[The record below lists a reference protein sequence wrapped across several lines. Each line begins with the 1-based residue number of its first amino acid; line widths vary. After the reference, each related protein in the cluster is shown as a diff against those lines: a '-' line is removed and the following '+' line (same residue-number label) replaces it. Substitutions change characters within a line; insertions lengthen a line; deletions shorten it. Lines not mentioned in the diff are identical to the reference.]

1 MQADQIDAELPEPLG
16 DAGGILEFGEVGAES
31 QVRAEE
37 PDAPVIGSIRFKVA
51 PNGVEMAIFG
61 GNLVGRRKGTVETAE
76 VRQTGELI
84 LVNRKR
90 VETVLG
96 SRNRC
101 DQTHAGNQN
110 LHLGSLGM
118 IVAKSA
124 LVRVLLLAAFLVL
137 HPLQAA
143 MHSGFVRA
151 SGQPI
156 PGATVRAISGAVK
169 MVATTDESGMYMIE
183 DLPPGKWVLEV
194 EMFGFKT
201 MRRELEVSTLPT
213 SATWDLEVAGRPTP
227 PPAAAPA
234 QPAARGPKASEP
246 QPASF
251 GFQAL
256 TLRRV
261 AEQTAAAAAAPAPD
275 TSIAPAGAT
284 EAFLI
289 HGSLSRGLDAP
300 QEEPAP
306 PTPEELARWAN
317 LVDLAMWGGSAP
329 EAPPEPVL
337 VASNNPGQ
345 APVPGASK
353 PTPAA
358 KPTAAAKKTPPAKPR
373 TAQAKPSMAAAMSAR
388 TSGAPTAR
396 PGSKKASGGKF
407 GARTGGGRVA
417 TSFGNRRK
425 KSIVQGS
432 AYATLRNSAADASPY
447 SLSGQPIDKP
457 AYAYSRFGVSAGGPL
472 RIPHVYQREGTFVYF
487 SYSGNRSKNP
497 YTAVTTLPSLLER
510 SGDFSQSVTRM
521 PVTIF
526 DLQTGLPFPGNRIP
540 VSRMN
545 PASLGLLPLI
555 PLPTLPGTVQ
565 NAHFLSST
573 GSNSDAISARVNQ
586 VLTRRS
592 RLTWSFN
599 FQTRSGQS
607 RQLYGF
613 LDDTSGKGIN
623 TDLSW
628 SKTINKRMVNQLKY
642 SLNRNRSETTP
653 YFAFKRNWAAELGIN
668 GTSQDPINWGP
679 PNLSFTNFGGLH
691 DAGPV
696 LRRDQS
702 SGVEESLTWVR
713 GKHNWTFGGSYH
725 RNQINSR
732 TDPNA
737 RGTFSFSGLL
747 TSGFDSKGNPLP
759 GTGYDFADFLL
770 GLPQSSSIRFGSTST
785 YFRESVF
792 SAFGQNDWRIHPKLT
807 LNLGVRYEYFSP
819 YKEINKRMANLDIAK
834 WFTGVAVVTPGG
846 EGPYTGKFTEYLVD
860 PDKNNVGPRIGIAW
874 KTPGKRPMTVRA
886 GYGWYYNG
894 SIYGN
899 FATRLAQQP
908 PFANTGTQSTSI
920 SRPLTLQN
928 GIAPAPNTKVTN
940 TYAVSRYYEVGYA
953 QTWNL
958 AIQRE
963 FPRGVLVE
971 LGYLGT
977 KGTHLDL
984 QRLPNRAEPGS
995 PLTAEQ
1001 RRLIGNAVGFTF
1013 ESSEAN
1019 SFYNAAQVR
1028 LVRRFHKGV
1037 SANLLYTF
1045 SKSIDNAST
1054 FGGGGTVVAQFDKNL
1069 RLERGPSSFDQRHLL
1084 QAYYYLASPFGES
1097 GAAYIRTTGWKAKL
1111 LKDWSLSGGI
1121 TLRSGTPFT
1130 ARVLG
1135 NRADS
1140 GGSGVV
1146 GSGRAEAT
1154 GQGIRDGEGRFFNLA
1169 AFGLPPVGRY
1179 GNAGRN
1185 TVPGPMFAALNL
1197 SLGRSFRIRESRRW
1211 VDLRVESTNF
1221 TNHVSFTSLATVVNS
1236 KSYGLPLA
1244 AAPMR
1249 TLTATLRVRF

>member
-1 MQADQIDAELPEPLG
+1 M
-16 DAGGILEFGEVGAES
+16 
-31 QVRAEE
+31 
-37 PDAPVIGSIRFKVA
+37 
-51 PNGVEMAIFG
+51 M
-61 GNLVGRRKGTVETAE
+61 
-76 VRQTGELI
+76 
-84 LVNRKR
+84 
-90 VETVLG
+90 
-96 SRNRC
+96 
-101 DQTHAGNQN
+101 
-110 LHLGSLGM
+110 
-118 IVAKSA
+118 VAKSA
-124 LVRVLLLAAFLVL
+124 GFRVLSLLVFLFL
-137 HPLQAA
+137 PLQAA

-156 PGATVRAISGAVK
+156 PGATVTATQGAHK
-169 MVATTDESGMYMIE
+169 IVATTDESGMYMIE
-183 DLPPGKWVLEV
+183 DLPPGKWILEV
-194 EMFGFKT
+194 QMFGFKPA
-201 MRRELEVSTLPT
+201 RRELEVTNLAT
-213 SATWDLEVAGRPTP
+213 SATWELEVAGRPN
-227 PPAAAPA
+227 PPAPAPA
-234 QPAARGPKASEP
+234 PAPAAQSAPRGKAS
-246 QPASF
+246 PASSPPSL
-251 GFQAL
+251 GFQPL
-256 TLRRV
+256 VLRRV
-261 AEQTAAAAAAPAPD
+261 AEQTAMAAAAPPPENSV
-275 TSIAPAGAT
+275 TPSSAT

-289 HGSLSRGLDAP
+289 NGSLSRGLDAP

-306 PTPEELARWAN
+306 PTPEELAKWAG
-317 LVDLAMWGGSAP
+317 VVELAMWGGSAP
-329 EAPPEPVL
+329 PAPPEALQLAANVP
-337 VASNNPGQ
+337 PGQ
-345 APVPGASK
+345 PLPPGAK
-353 PTPAA
+353 PPSSP
-358 KPTAAAKKTPPAKPR
+358 KPGSPQAKKTPPPKPKS
-373 TAQAKPSMAAAMSAR
+373 TAAKPSMAAAMSAR
-388 TSGAPTAR
+388 TSGAPGM
-396 PGSKKASGGKF
+396 PGSKKAATGKF
-407 GARTGGGRVA
+407 GAKTGGGRVA

-425 KSIVQGS
+425 KAIFQGS

-447 SLSGQPIDKP
+447 SLSGQDIEKP
-457 AYAYSRFGVSAGGPL
+457 AYAYARFGFSAGGPL
-472 RIPHVYQREGTFVYF
+472 RIPRVYTREGTFIYF

-497 YTAVTTLPSLLER
+497 YTAITTLPSLLER
-510 SGDFSQSVTRM
+510 NGDFSQSVTRM

-526 DLQTGLPFPGNRIP
+526 DLQNGLPFPGNRIP
-540 VSRMN
+540 TSRMN
-545 PASLGLLPLI
+545 TASLGLLPLI
-555 PLPTLPGTVQ
+555 PLPNLPGIVQ

-573 GSNSDAISARVNQ
+573 GSDSDAYSARVNQ
-586 VLTRRS
+586 TLSRRS
-592 RLTWSFN
+592 RLTWSLN
-599 FQTRSGQS
+599 LQNRSGQS

-613 LDDTSGKGIN
+613 LDGTAGRGMN
-623 TDLSW
+623 TELSW
-628 SKTINKRMVNQLKY
+628 SKTISPKMVNSLKY
-642 SLNRNRSETTP
+642 TFNRNRSETIP
-653 YFAFKRNWAAELGIN
+653 YFAFQRNWAADLGIN
-668 GTSQDPINWGP
+668 GVSQDPVNWGP
-679 PNLSFTNFGGLH
+679 PNLSFTNFGGLYE
-691 DAGPV
+691 AGPS

-702 SGVEESLTWVR
+702 SGAEESLTWVR
-713 GKHNWTFGGSYH
+713 GKLNWTFGGSYR

-737 RGTFSFSGLL
+737 RGSFSFSGLL

-759 GTGYDFADFLL
+759 GTGFDFADFLL

-785 YFRESVF
+785 YFRESVI
-792 SAFGQNDWRIHPKLT
+792 SAFAQNDWRIHPRLT

-819 YKEINKRMANLDIAK
+819 YKEINNRMANLDIAQ
-834 WFTGVAVVTPGG
+834 WFTGVAVVTPGDV
-846 EGPYTGKFTEYLVD
+846 GPYTGKFTDYLVD
-860 PDKNNVGPRIGIAW
+860 PDKNNVSPRIGIAF
-874 KTPGKRPMTVRA
+874 KTPGKKPMTVRA

-908 PFANTGTQSTSI
+908 PFANTGTQSTTI
-920 SRPLTLQN
+920 TRPLTLQN
-928 GIAPAPNTKVTN
+928 GIAPAPNAKVTN

-963 FPRGVLVE
+963 FPRGFLVE

-977 KGTHLDL
+977 KGTHLDM

-1019 SFYNAAQVR
+1019 SIYHAGQVR
-1028 LVRRFHKGV
+1028 VVRRFHKGI

-1054 FGGGGTVVAQFDKNL
+1054 FGGGGTVVAQYDKNL
-1069 RLERGPSSFDQRHLL
+1069 WLERGRSSFDQRHLL
-1084 QAYYYLASPFGES
+1084 QAYYYLASPFGEA

-1121 TLRSGTPFT
+1121 TVRSGTPFT

-1154 GQGIRDGEGRFFNLA
+1154 GESIHGGDGRFFNLS

-1185 TVPGPMFAALNL
+1185 TVPGPTFAAINL
-1197 SLGRSFRIRESRRW
+1197 SFGRSFRIRESKRW
-1211 VDLRVESTNF
+1211 IDLRVDSTNF
-1221 TNHVSFTSLATVVNS
+1221 TNHVSFTSLGTVVNN